1 MMRPRSLA
9 RFATLTHVGTVVDS
23 PPPGMSQEDY
33 DAAKKSLM
41 DGSWQK
47 QLAAQCLAAAKTEE
61 AIQECN
67 ELGDPVKYAPQ
78 ILAKCRA
85 KATTDA
91 EKAKCDELDK
101 ALKDMANAPAP
112 GTPMNAADARNS
124 GGATYMFLGLAV
136 VVGAV
141 FFLARR

>member
-9 RFATLTHVGTVVDS
+9 RVGMDG
-23 PPPGMSQEDY
+23 PPPGMSQEEY
-33 DAAKKSLM
+33 EATLKSLA

-85 KATTDA
+85 KAKTDA
-91 EKAKCDELDK
+91 EMKPCDDLEKAM
-101 ALKDMANAPAP
+101 KDMANAPAP